1 MAPSDELKSLVDQMP
16 SPDNR
21 GLLSSIDK
29 DKVENAIAQIHKG
42 GRDNIIGIIDMLVEP
57 GKGDDVKPH
66 YALHCLALHVCKIK
80 DKGARAAFGKALASQ
95 LSGDRAKGVQ
105 KYLIRE
111 IQVAGGNEAVPALG
125 KALVDEA
132 LCEPAAQALTTIG
145 QGAAEQ
151 FRGAL
156 PKVKGKSRL
165 TVIQNLGVL
174 RDAASAG
181 ALRKAVTDAD
191 TAIRIS
197 AAWGLANI
205 GDEGS
210 VDVLMKAADVGPGWE
225 RIQATKACLMLAE
238 KLLAAGK
245 KNPAVRIYAYLRDT
259 RKDESEKYVRDVAEE
274 VLAGAK

>member
-1 MAPSDELKSLVDQMP
+1 MAPSDELKSLVGQMP
-16 SPDNR
+16 DPDKR
-21 GLLSSIDK
+21 GLLSNIDK
-29 DKVENAIAQIHKG
+29 DKVDTAIAQIHKG

-80 DKGARAAFGKALASQ
+80 DKGARRAFGEALASQ
-95 LSGDRAKGVQ
+95 LGGDRPKGVQ

-111 IQVAGGNEAVPALG
+111 IQVAGGKEAVATLG
-125 KALVDEA
+125 KMLLDEA
-132 LCEPAAQALTTIG
+132 LCEPAAQALTAIG

-151 FRGAL
+151 FRQAL

-174 RDAASAG
+174 RDAVSVA

-191 TAIRIS
+191 TEIRTS

-210 VDVLMKAADVGPGWE
+210 ADVLMKAADVGPGWE

-238 KLLAAGK
+238 KLLAGGK
-245 KNPAVRIYAYLRDT
+245 KNQAVRIYAYLRDT

-274 VLAGAK
+274 ALAGTK

>member
-1 MAPSDELKSLVDQMP
+1 MAPSDELKALVDQMP
-16 SPDNR
+16 DPDNR
-21 GLLSSIDK
+21 GLLSNIDK

-57 GKGDDVKPH
+57 GKGNDVKPH

-80 DKGARAAFGKALASQ
+80 DQGARKAFGAALASQ
-95 LSGDRAKGVQ
+95 LGGDRAKGVQ

-111 IQVAGGNEAVPALG
+111 IQVAGGAEAAVALG
-125 KALVDEA
+125 KALLDEA
-132 LCEPAAQALTTIG
+132 LCEPAAQALTAIG

-151 FRGAL
+151 FRQAL
-156 PKVKGKSRL
+156 PNVKGKSRL

-174 RDAASAG
+174 GDAASAG

-197 AAWGLANI
+197 AGWGLANI

-210 VDVLMKAADVGPGWE
+210 VDALIEAADAKPGWE
-225 RIQATKACLMLAE
+225 RIQATKACLVLAE

-245 KNPAVRIYAYLRDT
+245 KNPAVRIYAHLRDT

-274 VLAGAK
+274 ALAGAK

>member
-29 DKVENAIAQIHKG
+29 DKVDNAIAQIHKG

-80 DKGARAAFGKALASQ
+80 DKGARKAFGAALASQ
-95 LSGDRAKGVQ
+95 LGADRAKGVQ

-111 IQVAGGNEAVPALG
+111 IQVAGGNEAVAALG
-125 KALVDEA
+125 RALVDDA
-132 LCEPAAQALTTIG
+132 LCEPAAQALTAIG
-145 QGAAEQ
+145 QGAGEQ
-151 FRGAL
+151 FRQAL

-174 RDAASAG
+174 RDAGSAG
-181 ALRKAVTDAD
+181 ALRQAVTDAD
-191 TAIRIS
+191 TEIRIS
-197 AAWGLANI
+197 ATWGLANI

-210 VDVLMKAADVGPGWE
+210 VDVLMKAADAKPGWE
-225 RIQATKACLMLAE
+225 RIQATKACLLLAE

-274 VLAGAK
+274 ALAGAK